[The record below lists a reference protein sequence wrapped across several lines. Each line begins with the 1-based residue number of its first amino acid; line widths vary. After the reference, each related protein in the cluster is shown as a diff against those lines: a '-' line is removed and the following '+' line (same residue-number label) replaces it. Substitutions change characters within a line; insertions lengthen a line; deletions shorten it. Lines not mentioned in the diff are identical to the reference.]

1 MCEAKAYINSK
12 IKGSV
17 LILLIFFITIGLSF
31 TFACI
36 QAVYAYG
43 PDDLG
48 KFAKN
53 PDFENRQSKYEELKA
68 QNGDTVG
75 WIYIDGTKVDNVLMQ
90 NKEEKDFY
98 IDKDFNKEYYYP
110 GTLYISDISDLAEP
124 TDVVIM
130 YGHNMKD
137 RSMFGS
143 LREFED
149 PEFLKKHDK
158 IIVDDFE
165 NRKEYEIT
173 HIMRIRVNVEG
184 GDDFPYYEYSNF
196 KDEADYNSFIG
207 QCNEHTLYD
216 SGKTTEYGD
225 DFVMLTT
232 CEYTYADGTGRL
244 VIMGKIPET
253 IPATEAAI
261 KRPVPEEPEPL
272 IGPMEIAMIIGG
284 VLLTVLIAVLIF
296 ALRRKRK

>member
-1 MCEAKAYINSK
+1 MYKKKINIHSKINS
-12 IKGSV
+12 SV
-17 LILLIFFITIGLSF
+17 LILLVFSIMIVLSF
-31 TFACI
+31 PLICV
-36 QAVYAYG
+36 QSVYAES

-48 KFAKN
+48 KFAEN
-53 PDFENRQSKYEELKA
+53 PDFESRLPEYEKLKA

-98 IDKDFNKEYYYP
+98 IDKDFNKKYYYP
-110 GTLYISDISDLAEP
+110 GTLYISDISDLTQP

-149 PEFLKKHDK
+149 PEFLKKYDK
-158 IIVDDFE
+158 IIVDDLE
-165 NRKEYEIT
+165 GRKEYEIT
-173 HIMRIRVNVEG
+173 HVMRIRVNVEG

-207 QCNEHTLYD
+207 QCNEHALYD

-244 VIMGKIPET
+244 VIMGKTAEP

-261 KRPVPEEPEPL
+261 TRTVPEKPEPL
-272 IGPMEIAMIIGG
+272 IGPMEIAMIMGG
-284 VLLTVLIAVLIF
+284 VLLAVMIAVLIF